1 MTSRRRSPWR
11 AAALAAA
18 AGSALAGGCGAP
30 LFGEAKPLPARP
42 SGEPGV
48 VLERTIVFEAGG
60 RLDWCHAKNRIA
72 FDRGTRSGVAEVWT
86 IDPYGQGE
94 QCLTCD
100 MAGLPK
106 GLRGH
111 PSWHPSCGWLVIQ
124 VSNRNAKGGRYEQLA
139 WGIHHDLWAIAADGS
154 WAEPLVSVGPLG
166 ASLAPRLS
174 RDGTRLAWSVRRP
187 TGRRIP
193 QKTGQRTP
201 GAENPW
207 EGWHLAT
214 AKIEIGRGGR
224 PRLGPRVEL
233 FRSAPSGGFYE
244 AEALVGDT
252 LWFSHT
258 SRGAPYVDDVYQLNL
273 TGGEP
278 VNLTSSPGIW
288 DEHAKP
294 SPGGKL
300 VAFDSSAPFEWRHPP
315 DLASSLRLEL
325 FVLDR
330 QGRRFRISGL
340 DETLAAAGGGRAV
353 AGDFAWGPGGKEIA
367 LSYAFFSPDGALSQ
381 RIEVIEL
388 DGFH

>member
-1 MTSRRRSPWR
+1 M
-11 AAALAAA
+11 
-18 AGSALAGGCGAP
+18 LAGGCGAP
-30 LFGEAKPLPARP
+30 LFGKPEPPPVRS

-48 VLERTIVFEAGG
+48 VFERTIVREAGDH
-60 RLDWCHAKNRIA
+60 LDWCHATNRIA
-72 FDRGTRSGVAEVWT
+72 FDRRTRAGVSEVWT
-86 IDPYGQGE
+86 VDPTGKDE
-94 QCLTCD
+94 QCLTCNV
-100 MAGLPK
+100 AGLPK

-111 PSWHPSCGWLVIQ
+111 PSWHPSCRWLVIQ

-139 WGIHHDLWAIAADGS
+139 WGIHHDLWAIAADGA

-193 QKTGQRTP
+193 QKAGVRTP

-207 EGWHLAT
+207 EGWHLAI
-214 AKIEIGRGGR
+214 AKIEIGRSGR
-224 PRLGPRVEL
+224 PRLGPHTTL
-233 FRSAPSGGFYE
+233 FQGAPGGGFYE

-258 SRGAPYVDDVYQLNL
+258 PRAAPYVDDVYQVKL
-273 TGGEP
+273 TGGQP
-278 VNLTSSPGIW
+278 VNVTNSPGIW

-294 SPGGKL
+294 SPLGKL
-300 VAFDSSAPFEWRHPP
+300 VAFNSSAASEWRHPP
-315 DLASSLRLEL
+315 DLVSSLRLEL

-330 QGRRFRISGL
+330 KGRRFRISGL
-340 DETLAAAGGGRAV
+340 GDQLAAEGGGRAV
-353 AGDFAWGPGGKEIA
+353 AGEFAWGPGGKQIA
-367 LSYAFFSPDGALSQ
+367 LAYAFFSPDGTLSQ